1 MPKLDLNIVMGIL
14 QANQTPPQL
23 LKKIEHGLNEAAK
36 EDEEEKSAPEEQPSY
51 EPLLITTVENG
62 PLNED
67 SPFFVLD
74 FDSKKMNHTEVVDNL
89 KRVVWEHNDK
99 TKSKKKHAVTIGE
112 AFQYVPG
119 VLLKQHGFKIR
130 YKTPI
135 ILARTKNDL
144 PEQG

>member
-1 MPKLDLNIVMGIL
+1 MPKLDLNTVMGIL

-23 LKKIEHGLNEAAK
+23 LKKIENGLNEAAK
-36 EDEEEKSAPEEQPSY
+36 EEDEEKTLPEDQPEY
-51 EPLLITTVENG
+51 EPLLITTAGDG

-67 SPFFVLD
+67 SPFFLLD
-74 FDSKKMNHTEVVDNL
+74 YDTKRMNHIEAIDNF
-89 KRVVWEHNDK
+89 KRVIWDHNDK
-99 TKSKKKHAVTIGE
+99 VKSKKKYAVTIGE

-135 ILARTKNDL
+135 ILSRSENDL

>member
-1 MPKLDLNIVMGIL
+1 MPKLDLNTVMGIL
-14 QANQTPPQL
+14 QANQTPPTL
-23 LKKIEHGLNEAAK
+23 LKKIENGLNEAAK
-36 EDEEEKSAPEEQPSY
+36 EENEEKPAPEEQPAY
-51 EPLLITTVENG
+51 EPLLITTVDSG

-74 FDSKKMNHTEVVDNL
+74 YDTKKMNHVEAVDNF
-89 KRVVWEHNDK
+89 KRVIWEHNDK

>member
-1 MPKLDLNIVMGIL
+1 MPKLDLNIVMGVL
-14 QANQTPPQL
+14 QANQTPAQL

-36 EDEEEKSAPEEQPSY
+36 EDEDEKPPQEEQPSY
-51 EPLLITTVENG
+51 EPLLVTTVPNG
-62 PLNED
+62 PLNEE

-74 FDSKKMNHTEVVDNL
+74 YDSKKMNHVEAIE
-89 KRVVWEHNDK
+89 KFKQVVWEHNDK

-135 ILARTKNDL
+135 ILVRADNDL
-144 PEQG
+144 PEHG

>member
-1 MPKLDLNIVMGIL
+1 MPKLDLNTVMGIL
-14 QANQTPPQL
+14 QANQTPTPL

-36 EDEEEKSAPEEQPSY
+36 EEEEEKSAPEEQPSY
-51 EPLLITTVENG
+51 EPLLVTTVPSG
-62 PLNED
+62 DLNED
-67 SPFFVLD
+67 SPFFVMD
-74 FDSKKMNHTEVVDNL
+74 YDSKRMNHTEAMDNF
-89 KRVVWEHNDK
+89 KRLVWEHNDK

-130 YKTPI
+130 YKTPV
-135 ILARTKNDL
+135 ILVRTENNL

>member
-1 MPKLDLNIVMGIL
+1 MPKLDLNTVMGIL

-23 LKKIEHGLNEAAK
+23 LKKIESGLNEAAK
-36 EDEEEKSAPEEQPSY
+36 EEEEDKPAPEEQPSY
-51 EPLLITTVENG
+51 EPLLITTVDSG

-67 SPFFVLD
+67 SPMFVLD
-74 FDSKKMNHTEVVDNL
+74 FDSKRMNHAEAVDNF